1 MAEVSAHDRSNHPG
15 QQANTWGHQAGDEVI
30 RRVASALQN
39 SLRPGDALS
48 RYGGEE
54 FVILL
59 RDTSPDHAEEVA
71 GRLRTRIAGLGD
83 LPGSVRL
90 TVSIGVAASRSHDP
104 AEELLRR
111 C

>member
-1 MAEVSAHDRSNHPG
+1 
-15 QQANTWGHQAGDEVI
+15 
-30 RRVASALQN
+30 
-39 SLRPGDALS
+39 
-48 RYGGEE
+48 
-54 FVILL
+54 VILL

-111 C
+111 CDEAMYRSKRGERNLVTVDRSGGDRPDPAAAQAPA